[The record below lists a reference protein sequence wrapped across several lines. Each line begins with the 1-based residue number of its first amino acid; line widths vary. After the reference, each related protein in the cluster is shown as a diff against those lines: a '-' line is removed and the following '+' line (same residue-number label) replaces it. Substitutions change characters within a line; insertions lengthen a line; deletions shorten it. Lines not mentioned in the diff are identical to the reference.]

1 MGDMM
6 RKVGFLLFFLG
17 VVAIGVGV
25 CYSIFFKSSNEFLLN
40 DFQIDDTTKVS
51 DVDNN
56 TKNRILEYLNTKY
69 HKDFQVI
76 GLVREFC
83 LEASGSSLTYTN
95 TCTDN
100 NIHDYIYQIKDSN
113 NVSFYVKEVFYNDE
127 YVTVKNSSN
136 SYDISSQQ
144 LGFYDS
150 YISQLVVNKLEKKL
164 ISLYEELFSTT
175 VDVQVYDGLGVDNIT
190 SINSYQYLGGSS
202 QKITDTSISFKEFIS
217 SLDTLDNSV
226 SIRVKLDQDITKNN
240 FQSIVSKLVNNK
252 QLLPSDTSLTLDTLL
267 LEFNNKN
274 RYIEKFSGW
283 IELKSGTDIFDSFN
297 LSVYDKTI
305 STFSNS
311 ETDDDEIRYDDF
323 MKLNPSDFS
332 FTK

>member
-17 VVAIGVGV
+17 VIAIGVGV
-25 CYSIFFKSSNEFLLN
+25 CYSIFFKSSNEVLLN

-136 SYDISSQQ
+136 SYDISS
-144 LGFYDS
+144 
-150 YISQLVVNKLEKKL
+150 
-164 ISLYEELFSTT
+164 
-175 VDVQVYDGLGVDNIT
+175 
-190 SINSYQYLGGSS
+190 
-202 QKITDTSISFKEFIS
+202 
-217 SLDTLDNSV
+217 
-226 SIRVKLDQDITKNN
+226 
-240 FQSIVSKLVNNK
+240 
-252 QLLPSDTSLTLDTLL
+252 
-267 LEFNNKN
+267 
-274 RYIEKFSGW
+274 
-283 IELKSGTDIFDSFN
+283 
-297 LSVYDKTI
+297 
-305 STFSNS
+305 
-311 ETDDDEIRYDDF
+311 
-323 MKLNPSDFS
+323 
-332 FTK
+332 